1 MQQRI
6 VIIAAGG
13 KGTRIQS
20 NLPKQYMNL
29 LGKPVLMHTM
39 QAFATLVDKVIV
51 VIHPEM
57 ISFWKELCQEYHFEL
72 THEIVNGGETR
83 FQSVRNGLDYIF
95 NSYPEYLNDHTAIA
109 IHDAARPIIGSS
121 TIRQSFEWALKGVS
135 NVLATK
141 STNSIRLGD
150 HEISTAI
157 DRNKVWQIQTP
168 QTFPATILRDA
179 FTQEESIEF
188 TDDASVVEKKGYSIK
203 LLESTPK
210 NIKITFQEDFEI
222 AQIYLTKLNR

>member
-1 MQQRI
+1 MQERI

-29 LGKPVLMHTM
+29 MGKPVLMHTIEI
-39 QAFATLVDKVIV
+39 FAPLVDKIV
-51 VIHPEM
+51 VVLHPEM
-57 ISFWKELCQEYHFEL
+57 KSFWKDLCKEYHFEVP
-72 THEIVNGGETR
+72 HEAVNGGETR
-83 FQSVRNGLDYIF
+83 FQSVRNGLHYIF
-95 NSYPEYLNDHTAIA
+95 ANYPLTLENNATIA
-109 IHDAARPIIGSS
+109 IHDAARPVVPTHLI
-121 TIRQSFEWALKGVS
+121 QESFDWAARGIS

-150 HEISTAI
+150 KESSTAI
-157 DRNKVWQIQTP
+157 DRNTVWQIQTP
-168 QTFPATILRDA
+168 QTFPAQVLADA
-179 FTQEESIEF
+179 FVQEESTNF

-222 AQIYLTKLNR
+222 AQIYLSTLNM